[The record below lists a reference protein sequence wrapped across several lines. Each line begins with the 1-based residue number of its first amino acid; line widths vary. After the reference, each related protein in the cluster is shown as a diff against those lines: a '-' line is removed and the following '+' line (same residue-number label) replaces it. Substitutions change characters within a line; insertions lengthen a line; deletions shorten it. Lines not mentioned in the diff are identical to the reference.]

1 MGYTV
6 TLPDGQSRWF
16 KADLVQLLDAEIEE
30 KASPAEPEPPEA
42 IEFDDLVEVVADNN
56 DAVGLVGAVG
66 RVKSIGNHWFG
77 VEIDGQLAYFHR
89 NELQVKAKKPIQLSW
104 LENFQPANN
113 VPELVAAG
121 ADDASDF

>member
-1 MGYTV
+1 
-6 TLPDGQSRWF
+6 
-16 KADLVQLLDAEIEE
+16 
-30 KASPAEPEPPEA
+30 
-42 IEFDDLVEVVADNN
+42 
-56 DAVGLVGAVG
+56 
-66 RVKSIGNHWFG
+66 